1 MRREYISV
9 VIHER
14 KFLFSAYV
22 SFILPLDVILLK
34 LWCRKK
40 ERGGTEKKIMN
51 ERSALRLK
59 TIIELTYQNECSRWQ
74 FGIHRTLAPV
84 KRVVFGEYHVREMK
98 NAQRIRI
105 RIRAGM
111 HTFLSRK
118 EGGKTKQ
125 KTYLRDLDLLHETNA
140 QVFQDDPVR
149 SGKERQHVRDEVLLV
164 RGELFPVLHV
174 VL

>member
-1 MRREYISV
+1 MKENFYFRCC
-9 VIHER
+9 
-14 KFLFSAYV
+14 V
-22 SFILPLDVILLK
+22 SFILPLDVILFK

-40 ERGGTEKKIMN
+40 ERERRNGKKNMK

-59 TIIELTYQNECSRWQ
+59 TIIEYTYQNECSRWQ

-84 KRVVFGEYHVREMK
+84 KRVVFGEYHVRVMK

-111 HTFLSRK
+111 HTFHSRK

-164 RGELFPVLHV
+164 GGELFPVLHV

>member
-1 MRREYISV
+1 M
-9 VIHER
+9 
-14 KFLFSAYV
+14 
-22 SFILPLDVILLK
+22 
-34 LWCRKK
+34 
-40 ERGGTEKKIMN
+40 
-51 ERSALRLK
+51 
-59 TIIELTYQNECSRWQ
+59 
-74 FGIHRTLAPV
+74 
-84 KRVVFGEYHVREMK
+84 VFGEYHVRVMK

-111 HTFLSRK
+111 HTFLSWK

>member
-1 MRREYISV
+1 M
-9 VIHER
+9 
-14 KFLFSAYV
+14 K
-22 SFILPLDVILLK
+22 
-34 LWCRKK
+34 
-40 ERGGTEKKIMN
+40 

-59 TIIELTYQNECSRWQ
+59 TIIEYTYQNEYSRWQ

-149 SGKERQHVRDEVLLV
+149 SGKERQHARDEVLLV